1 MNYLK
6 KYAANRQGRDFVCG
20 DLHGQLTSLFESMAK
35 VQFDPQLDR
44 LFSVGDLVDRGE
56 QSKETF
62 ELLHEPWFHAIRG
75 NHEAMMFKACESG
88 NARDFIAWMNNGAEQ
103 WVKGDQGFF
112 RSHEYFANFV
122 QQMSAQMPW
131 SIELSLRDG
140 RRVGLVH
147 AELPLNCSWN
157 DVCLGLSGKRSTDN
171 STYTPLL
178 HGMFWHKGQA
188 SSIDAALGEIEPVD
202 HVDHVFHGHTIMREI
217 TRCANRTFMDLGGYE
232 TGTLGLLNVEKYLKL
247 SDSETPN

>member
-1 MNYLK
+1 MSKLKTYLPNETGQD
-6 KYAANRQGRDFVCG
+6 YICSDI
-20 DLHGQLTSLFESMAK
+20 HGHFSLLEAHLEK
-35 VQFDPQLDR
+35 VGFDKTIDR
-44 LFSVGDLVDRGE
+44 LFCLGDLIDRGDE
-56 QSKETF
+56 SPMAVDYLKQ
-62 ELLHEPWFHAIRG
+62 PWFYSILG
-75 NHEAMMFKACESG
+75 NHELMLIDAYKIDKDHVLQQWYQWGGS
-88 NARDFIAWMNNGAEQ
+88 WAEDLSKEELEPFYE
-103 WVKGDQGFF
+103 VMV
-112 RSHEYFANFV
+112 ELPMA
-122 QQMSAQMPW
+122 
-131 SIELSLRDG
+131 IELNLKG
-140 RRVGLVH
+140 GTKVGLVH

-217 TRCANRTFMDLGGYE
+217 ARCANRTFMDLGGYE

-247 SDSETPN
+247 SDSETLIKQLK